1 MSKHQPDKTRDIAV
15 VLVEPLGIVRAG
27 LGIWLCDLPGID
39 LVVEAS
45 SGDDVLRKIEAMRRR
60 TSVVV
65 LVSLGLDGPNDAYWL
80 IRTLRDR
87 FPTFAILAIGA
98 NAEAASISR
107 ALFVG
112 ADGFMDKSAQPQEF
126 LEGIQKA
133 IRGELVVIGP
143 PIRMLGR
150 LQESIDRYAESVGVL
165 TDREREVLM
174 TAAGGETTRLIAQ
187 RLGLRERTVTT
198 HLTRIYSKLGVSGR
212 LAAVRA
218 ASERGLISSTTHG
231 PGA

>member
-1 MSKHQPDKTRDIAV
+1 MSKQPDKARDIGV
-15 VLVEPLGIVRAG
+15 VLVEPLGIVRAS

-39 LVVEAS
+39 LVATAS
-45 SGDDVLRKIEAMRRR
+45 SGDDALRKIVAMRRR
-60 TSVVV
+60 TSAVV
-65 LVSLGLDGPNDAYWL
+65 LISLGLDEPNDAYWL
-80 IRTLRDR
+80 IRTLRAQ

-98 NAEAASISR
+98 NAEATSISR

-112 ADGFMDKSAQPQEF
+112 ADGYMDKSVEPQEF

-133 IRGELVVIGP
+133 VRGELVVIGP

-174 TAAGGETTRLIAQ
+174 TAAGGETTKLIAQ

>member
-1 MSKHQPDKTRDIAV
+1 MNRQEESRDIGV

-27 LGIWLCDLPGID
+27 LGIWLCDVPGIN
-39 LVVEAS
+39 LIAEAS
-45 SGDDVLRKIEAMRRR
+45 AGDEALRKITATGRR
-60 TSVVV
+60 TSAVV

-80 IRTLRDR
+80 IRALRDR
-87 FPTFAILAIGA
+87 YPTLSILAIGA
-98 NAEAASISR
+98 NAEAVSISR

-112 ADGFMDKSAQPQEF
+112 ADGYMDKRVEPDEF
-126 LEGIQKA
+126 IEGIRKSVG
-133 IRGELVVIGP
+133 GELVVIGP

-150 LQESIDRYAESVGVL
+150 LQESIDRYAETVGVL
-165 TDREREVLM
+165 TDREREVLV
-174 TAAGGETTRLIAQ
+174 TAAGGETTKLIAE

-218 ASERGLISSTTHG
+218 ASEGGLISTVTHD
-231 PGA
+231 